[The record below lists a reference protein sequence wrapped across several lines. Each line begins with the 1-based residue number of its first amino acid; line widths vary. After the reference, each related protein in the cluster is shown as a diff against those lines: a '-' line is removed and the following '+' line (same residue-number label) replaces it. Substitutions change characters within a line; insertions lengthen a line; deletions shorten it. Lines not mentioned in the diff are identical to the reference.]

1 MARRNFVLGELAQ
14 TKSLPSISRAC
25 YASQGSGG
33 NTSKKKQG
41 GIHTLRQW
49 NESSLLVRRTTDP
62 LLEGEDALHEQSQ
75 PTRTQKSSFS
85 WLFFFISKR
94 TPIYT
99 KSYPPSIIRA
109 LALQLQ
115 LSQLSQILNIMIQKQ
130 KQPIKKFSLLI

>member
-41 GIHTLRQW
+41 GILPW